1 MSCQHRSAIPSNAL
15 GDDETWKTCSSEG
28 DDERAAM
35 HACVWSQGQRASD
48 EAVMTR
54 MRHFGEDEGRAASQ
68 REEARPCVRDEAV
81 PEVGAWTTTTMEAVP
96 DQIWVRARTTVVALD
111 LRVAL
116 GRERREPGRRRRRR
130 ERCACVEVVLE
141 AMRSSGG
148 AVALGE
154 EQEMMEGREE
164 DEAIYI

>member
-54 MRHFGEDEGRAASQ
+54 MRHFSEDEGRTASQ
-68 REEARPCVRDEAV
+68 REEACPCGLGMKRAHDEAV
-81 PEVGAWTTTTMEAVP
+81 LEVGAWS
-96 DQIWVRARTTVVALD
+96 W
-111 LRVAL
+111 
-116 GRERREPGRRRRRR
+116 
-130 ERCACVEVVLE
+130 
-141 AMRSSGG
+141 
-148 AVALGE
+148 
-154 EQEMMEGREE
+154 
-164 DEAIYI
+164 